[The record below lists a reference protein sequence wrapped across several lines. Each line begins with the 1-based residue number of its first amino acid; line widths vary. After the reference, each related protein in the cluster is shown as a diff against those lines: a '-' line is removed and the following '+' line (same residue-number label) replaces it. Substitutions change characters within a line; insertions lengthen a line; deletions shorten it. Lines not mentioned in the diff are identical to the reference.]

1 LSSQAAPLQCA
12 RPEGRGLRANIP
24 TLRRILLRKQ
34 LIPALAALAVV
45 GTFSAIVHA
54 QSADRVVKYR
64 QGIMQAQGW
73 HMGILGAMAKGTR
86 PYDKDVAVRHAKF
99 VDQLVHMPWEG
110 FTPGS
115 DAVPNTKAKPE
126 IWTERAKF
134 DKYAQD
140 VQALT
145 PKLVSA
151 AGTDLNALRGAVG
164 EVGRACNNCHDD
176 FQKK

>member
-1 LSSQAAPLQCA
+1 
-12 RPEGRGLRANIP
+12 
-24 TLRRILLRKQ
+24 LRKH
-34 LIPALAALAVV
+34 ALPLAAALAVV
-45 GTFSAIVHA
+45 GTFSVAVYA

-73 HMGILGAMAKGTR
+73 HLGALGAMAKGTR
-86 PYDKDVAVRHAKF
+86 PYDKDAAVKHAKF
-99 VDQLVHMPWEG
+99 IEALVQMPWEG

-115 DAVPNTKAKPE
+115 ESGANTKAKPE
-126 IWTERAKF
+126 IWKEKAKF

-176 FQKK
+176 FQMK

>member
-1 LSSQAAPLQCA
+1 MRKHALPLA
-12 RPEGRGLRANIP
+12 
-24 TLRRILLRKQ
+24 
-34 LIPALAALAVV
+34 AALAVV
-45 GTFSAIVHA
+45 GTFSVAVYA

-73 HMGILGAMAKGTR
+73 HLGALGAMAKGTR
-86 PYDKDVAVRHAKF
+86 PYDKDAAVRHAKF
-99 VDQLVHMPWEG
+99 IEALLQMPWEG

-115 DAVPNTKAKPE
+115 ESGANTKAKPE
-126 IWTERAKF
+126 IWKERAKF

-140 VQALT
+140 VQALM

-151 AGTDLNALRGAVG
+151 AGTDLNALRPAVG

-176 FQKK
+176 FQMK

>member
-1 LSSQAAPLQCA
+1 M
-12 RPEGRGLRANIP
+12 
-24 TLRRILLRKQ
+24 RKQ